1 MRTSSAVG
9 AAGAMLAAA
18 RAVPSAGQNPASL
31 GKTRWH
37 VGQLFM
43 KTQARYLS
51 PPLAYRERG
60 LEQKPRELHRNEL

>member
-1 MRTSSAVG
+1 MRASSAEG

-18 RAVPSAGQNPASL
+18 RAVPSAGQNPASF

-43 KTQARYLS
+43 KTQARL
-51 PPLAYRERG
+51 
-60 LEQKPRELHRNEL
+60 